1 MITQRSLGLALA
13 ALLCVP
19 LRGAGDA
26 TGAAAPK
33 AELTALAA
41 DAQRELRENILPF
54 WLNNARD
61 REHGGFHSFIGE
73 DMKVDDSEAHGLV
86 LTSRIL
92 WTFSAAYRA
101 YRDPQYLEMARW
113 AYRDLT
119 ERFVDKVNGG
129 LFWAV
134 TPDGKPEG
142 EHKPIYGEVFGIYG
156 LAEYYRATGDISALQ
171 LAISVY
177 NLVDKG
183 GRDPVHG
190 GYFDTV
196 DQRWRHDDANRGDL
210 PFLSSKSQNTHI
222 HVLEAFANL
231 LRVWPDEGLRQR
243 ESELFDLTLAHI
255 INPATHHL
263 ILYLKDDW
271 TPVGNWVSY
280 GHDIELSWLLVE
292 AAQVLGDPD
301 RIARAKQ
308 EAIAIAKVT
317 IAQGVDA
324 DGGVFHDGGPRGA
337 TDFTKEW
344 WEQAEGAVGFLNAYQ
359 ISRDPAYLA
368 DAERTWRF
376 IQDKLVD
383 RKHGDWYDTLERDGT
398 PMLEI
403 PSYDGTKSPAAK
415 LSRWKCPYHNSR
427 ACLQLIERAD
437 ELLGCAPGG

>member
-1 MITQRSLGLALA
+1 VARAPLRGPAVLIGAPVRVLCADMKTPRILGLLLA
-13 ALLCVP
+13 ALVFVAPSGAEEGTRAAVP
-19 LRGAGDA
+19 R
-26 TGAAAPK
+26 
-33 AELTALAA
+33 AELTELAA
-41 DAQRELRENILPF
+41 SAQRELRGNILPF
-54 WLNNARD
+54 WLANARD

-73 DMKVDDSEAHGLV
+73 DMKVDDTEAHGLV

-210 PFLSSKSQNTHI
+210 PFVEVPEHP
-222 HVLEAFANL
+222 HP
-231 LRVWPDEGLRQR
+231 RPRGLRQ
-243 ESELFDLTLAHI
+243 
-255 INPATHHL
+255 
-263 ILYLKDDW
+263 
-271 TPVGNWVSY
+271 
-280 GHDIELSWLLVE
+280 
-292 AAQVLGDPD
+292 
-301 RIARAKQ
+301 
-308 EAIAIAKVT
+308 
-317 IAQGVDA
+317 
-324 DGGVFHDGGPRGA
+324 
-337 TDFTKEW
+337 
-344 WEQAEGAVGFLNAYQ
+344 
-359 ISRDPAYLA
+359 
-368 DAERTWRF
+368 
-376 IQDKLVD
+376 
-383 RKHGDWYDTLERDGT
+383 
-398 PMLEI
+398 
-403 PSYDGTKSPAAK
+403 PAAS
-415 LSRWKCPYHNSR
+415 LARRGPAPAR
-427 ACLQLIERAD
+427 ERA
-437 ELLGCAPGG
+437 LRPHAGPHHQPGHPPPHPLP